1 MPKYYIKYDSIM
13 SDGRVF
19 WLGSNNQWVDQQ
31 CNAVVHNTIDSAKVV
46 LASVTDYTIS
56 NRYMIVQEKVTFDV
70 VLSGDQLIS
79 VKLNNLADKAWG
91 YTHDHIA
98 HEIRKIAKEIKQ

>member
-31 CNAVVHNTIDSAKVV
+31 CNAVAYSTIDLAKAAFVPLV
-46 LASVTDYTIS
+46 LSPIS
-56 NRYMIVQEKVTFDV
+56 SQYIIVEEKVTFDV